1 MAPFSQAYRKPV
13 GMRMSSK
20 HKPEKIVPEKKRI
33 NLLRINIRDWFRRN
47 GRDYPW
53 RKTDD
58 PYKILMAEMMLQRTK
73 ADQVVGIYNEFFNEY
88 KCPEEIIK
96 SDKARITTHLK
107 PLGLNWRIENLIEV
121 SKVLIK
127 SYNGIVPSNREELKH
142 LPGVGD
148 YIAGIVLSLAF
159 NKNEWIVDSNVV
171 RIFKRYFGMKTS
183 KEGRRDSHI
192 ITTAKLFSSENNAK
206 EANLGLV
213 DFGAIICLPKKPK
226 CSECILKRCCQY
238 KKQGNHHYKNKLNK
252 GELPYD

>member
-1 MAPFSQAYRKPV
+1 MDMIKENKTERS
-13 GMRMSSK
+13 
-20 HKPEKIVPEKKRI
+20 VPERGRIILFRKKI
-33 NLLRINIRDWFRRN
+33 TKWFRKN
-47 GRDYPW
+47 GRHYPW

-73 ADQVVGIYNEFFNEY
+73 ADQVVGVYNGFFSEY
-88 KCPEEIIK
+88 KCPEEVLK
-96 SDKARITTHLK
+96 SDKASIIKYLK

-121 SKVLIK
+121 SKSLIK
-127 SYNGIVPSNREELKH
+127 SYNGVVPDNREELKH

-171 RIFKRYFGMKTS
+171 RIFKRYFGMQTS
-183 KEGRRDSHI
+183 KEGRRDSYI
-192 ITTAKLFSSENNAK
+192 IATAKLFSLENNAK

-226 CSECILKRCCQY
+226 CSECILKRGCEY
-238 KKQGNHHYKNKLNK
+238 KKQDNHHYKQ
-252 GELPYD
+252 